1 MLYLKHLRVHDARC
15 FGTLE
20 VPFMTDGQPRMIT
33 LLVGRNGSGK
43 TSFLRALALGLCQQ
57 KETSA
62 LAGKLAGELIRQDKR
77 GKRASEAEIELSLVD
92 PEEPDTAY
100 LTRTWV
106 SRDKSGQ
113 EIIRKETE
121 PAEFPWS
128 DVFVCGYGVNRG
140 AGPGSPVPPEY
151 RRLDAVASLFD
162 DDVELVDTES
172 VLRALKLG
180 AYETRGEAQEAL
192 FANVVRHLKAVL
204 GLAPAHRLD
213 VTSKQVLVSGPWGTM
228 PFHALGDGYRG
239 TSGWLLDLWGRAYLA
254 GGLSNGDT
262 PAGIVLIDEIDEHLH
277 PSWQKKLVPTLRKR
291 FPTLQFIGTTH
302 SAMSIINCQHSELLA
317 SELRDAVASVHPLS
331 GPEGRTADR
340 ILRGEWFGL
349 TSTLDDESEA
359 LLNRYQEAVRGG
371 ASEDE
376 VAPLRDQLNDR
387 LGVLFDSPID
397 ELALEI
403 AAEFRRQR
411 RVEIPPTERRKLV
424 AEAAQRLRRRISER
438 GFTRGSS
445 QGGSVEE

>member
-1 MLYLKHLRVHDARC
+1 MLYLKHLRVRDARC
-15 FGTLE
+15 FRALD
-20 VPFMTDGQPRMIT
+20 VPFTADGQPRMVT
-33 LLVGRNGSGK
+33 LLVGRNGAGK

-92 PEEPDTAY
+92 PEQPEAVY

-106 SRDKSGQ
+106 IRDKSGQ
-113 EIIRKETE
+113 EIVRKETE
-121 PAEFPWS
+121 PADFPWS
-128 DVFVCGYGVNRG
+128 DIFVCGYGVNRG
-140 AGPGSPVPPEY
+140 AGPGIPVPPEY

-180 AYETRGEAQEAL
+180 AYETGGIAQDAL

-213 VTSKQVLVSGPWGTM
+213 VTSKQVLVRGPWGTM

-254 GGLSNGDT
+254 GGLSNGGA

-291 FPTLQFIGTTH
+291 FPNLQFIGTTH
-302 SAMSIINCQHSELLA
+302 SAMSIVNCEHSELLA
-317 SELRDAVASVHPLS
+317 SELQDAVASIHPLS

-359 LLNRYQEAVRGG
+359 LLKRYQEAIRGG
-371 ASEDE
+371 ATEAE
-376 VAPLRDQLNDR
+376 VAPLRDRLSDR

-403 AAEFRRQR
+403 AAEMRRQQR
-411 RVEIPPTERRKLV
+411 AEISPPERRKLIS
-424 AEAAQRLRRRISER
+424 EAAQRLRRRIGER
-438 GFTRGSS
+438 GFARGSD
-445 QGGSVEE
+445 GTAEE